1 MDGLPERSNQPKKER
16 AYRTSLPALE
26 FLKLEKE
33 ALERGITPYKLT
45 ALIMAK
51 YVNGQ
56 LQVKQK

>member
-33 ALERGITPYKLT
+33 VRREK
-45 ALIMAK
+45 
-51 YVNGQ
+51 
-56 LQVKQK
+56 VKGGRK